1 MKNIKN
7 EIQQAINLY
16 KSQNFSSAEEF
27 CKKLIKLNPKIAF
40 LFNLLG
46 LILSAQRRND
56 EAIEYYKKGISLQPD
71 YAMIYNNLGSAYK
84 IKKKYLDS
92 EKYYKKSIELDKKT
106 PEAQNNLGS
115 LYNELNRHDEA
126 IICYKK
132 SININPKFYIAYYN
146 LAVLYKSLGK
156 FDECKKYLKETI
168 KLYPNFYIAHRV
180 YSQIIKY
187 KSNDAHLKQMKTLY
201 EKNNSEFGK
210 GELAFGLGKAYDD
223 IGRFEKAITYFNTGN
238 EIRRKVIKFS
248 IDREKKEFENIK
260 KIFNKDFLVKSKNS
274 LNNDITPIFILGMP
288 RSGTTLVEQIISS
301 HPDVYGG
308 DELNTF
314 NELIKKYFYK
324 DDIISSELVNKNT
337 NQSFTKIESDYLD
350 KIKKISKNSK
360 RVSDK
365 LPINFKWIG
374 FIYLI
379 LPKSK
384 IIHCVR
390 NPKDTCLSIYKN
402 YFTNNELNYAYNINE
417 VIEFYKLYQNLMD
430 FWKKNIPD
438 FIIDIEYEKLIKNP
452 KKEISSLINECNL
465 SWNDKCTKFY
475 NNERQIK
482 TASDTQARKK
492 IYSNSINSWKNYK
505 KFLEQDFAKL

>member
-1 MKNIKN
+1 MKNIKI

-16 KSQNFSSAEEF
+16 KSQNFSSAEHF
-27 CKKLIKLNPKIAF
+27 CKKLIKQNPKIAF
-40 LFNLLG
+40 LYNLLG
-46 LILSAQRRND
+46 LILSGQRKND

-84 IKKKYLDS
+84 FKKKYLDS
-92 EKYYKKSIELDKKT
+92 ESYYKKSIELDKST

-126 IICYKK
+126 IICFKK
-132 SININPKFYIAYYN
+132 SININPKFYIAHYN

-156 FDECKKYLKETI
+156 FDKCKKYIKEAI
-168 KLYPNFYIAHRV
+168 QLYPKFYNAHRV
-180 YSQIIKY
+180 YSQIITY
-187 KSNDAHLKQMKTLY
+187 KSNDAHLKQMEQLY

-223 IGRFEKAITYFNTGN
+223 IGKFEKAIKYFNTGN
-238 EIRRKVIKFS
+238 KIRRKVIKFS
-248 IDREKKEFENIK
+248 LEREKKEFEVIK
-260 KIFNKDFLVKSKNS
+260 KIFNKEFLFKSKYS
-274 LNNDITPIFILGMP
+274 LNKDTTPIFILGMP

-314 NELIKKYFYK
+314 NDLIKKYFYQ
-324 DDIISSELVNKNT
+324 DGIISKELVNKNT
-337 NQSFTKIESDYLD
+337 NQNFSNIESNYLD
-350 KIKKISKNSK
+350 KIKNISKNSK

-417 VIEFYKLYQNLMD
+417 VVEFYKLYQNLMD

-438 FIIDIEYEKLIKNP
+438 FIIDIEYEKLIKYS
-452 KKEISSLINECNL
+452 KKEIINLIKECNL
-465 SWNDKCTKFY
+465 RWNDNCVKFY
-475 NNERQIK
+475 NNKRQIK

-505 KFLEQDFAKL
+505 KYFEKDFIKL